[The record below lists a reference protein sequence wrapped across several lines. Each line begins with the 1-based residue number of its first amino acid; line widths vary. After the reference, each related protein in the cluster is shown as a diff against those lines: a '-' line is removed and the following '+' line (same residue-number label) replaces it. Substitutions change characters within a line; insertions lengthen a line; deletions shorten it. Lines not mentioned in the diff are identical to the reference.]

1 MKKAGKWQYQFAKVA
16 FAVLCAVSALVGLL
30 AIVGGSVAGGVFFFA
45 FAGLFLFASRKYGKT
60 LKNWDNPVPA
70 PVAAAP
76 AVSSS
81 AEKAPASV
89 VPSVESSQVEKV
101 KTYKVAGVTQY
112 VDNIMNLATL
122 NPYYGMSKRELVD
135 EGMTGEKVWRYDF
148 YPEKI
153 QLEPE
158 PDNAFDPNAIK
169 VIVDG
174 EHVGYIKS
182 GSCAHLLKVI
192 KENRIVS
199 IRGTIGGGAYK
210 YVSEEY
216 DDEKDKEIYTLE
228 KDSVNYFVHLEI
240 SEG

>member
-1 MKKAGKWQYQFAKVA
+1 MKKIYRVLISVLAAMVA
-16 FAVLCAVSALVGLL
+16 FLGFLL
-30 AIVGGSVAGGVFFFA
+30 AVGGMVFL
-45 FAGLFLFASRKYGKT
+45 GLCFIGFGALMIYVVISSKKRNAPSSHA
-60 LKNWDNPVPA
+60 PA
-70 PVAAAP
+70 PSAENVAP
-76 AVSSS
+76 A
-81 AEKAPASV
+81 AV
-89 VPSVESSQVEKV
+89 VPFAESSQAEKV

-135 EGMTGEKVWRYDF
+135 EGMTGEKVWQYDF
-148 YPEKI
+148 YPEKV

-216 DDEKDKEIYTLE
+216 DDEKDKEVYTLE
-228 KDSVNYFVHLEI
+228 KDSINYFVHLEI